1 MFCGHC
7 GVQIRDDAKFCGTCG
22 QKVSRPRIASPALAP
37 GTQATASAI
46 DSLSAEPLRPAESP
60 ADDLRDN
67 LASTRTPYI
76 NVTGVESG
84 RPKRQQSFRVIVLS
98 VVSVAVGL
106 GIALQWGLFHVN
118 SPAAVPVPPTAL
130 VDNQPSAAGVT
141 SKILDQRAGDC
152 GVKKID
158 GSPITFAST
167 SIPDGTDL
175 DRNALCSIARD
186 AAERDE
192 RLSRNSLSDLCDVV
206 SQSFGTADFAEL
218 ERKAHENGAD
228 VDPSLRQGN
237 AMITNCAHPEAAIRS
252 ASSASR
258 TKIYSVGR
266 LMSDG
271 SSCVG
276 YLEEMS
282 GMVQG
287 GGATEYFLFGTGPCE
302 DREFHDSKLV
312 FNPTANPSGLPPGD
326 VIRDR
331 FAYTGPLPSEWVYQD
346 KHFPFGGD
354 RAPASRDAKAGAP
367 LSASPAAPTSTL
379 DEADAGA
386 TTVRA
391 FYAAL
396 GRGDGEAASNF
407 VIPEKRGAGPFAPD
421 SISRFYGSLIEPLK
435 LTDLTSQKPGEYLV
449 GYQFRASSRRCQ
461 GRAIVTM
468 TQREGLSLIA
478 KIHPLDGC

>member
-7 GVQIRDDAKFCGTCG
+7 GVQIRDDAEFCGSCG
-22 QKVSRPRIASPALAP
+22 QAVSRPAIASPSP
-37 GTQATASAI
+37 PTGTQAAASAI
-46 DSLSAEPLRPAESP
+46 DSLSAEPLRPVESP
-60 ADDLRDN
+60 PDDLRDN
-67 LASTRTPYI
+67 LASTRTL
-76 NVTGVESG
+76 NVTGAKSR
-84 RPKRQQSFRVIVLS
+84 RPWGQQLSRVIVGLT
-98 VVSVAVGL
+98 VVGVAVGVS
-106 GIALQWGLFHVN
+106 IALHSGLFHVN
-118 SPAAVPVPPTAL
+118 SPAAAPVPPTAL
-130 VDNQPSAAGVT
+130 VDNQASPAVAT
-141 SKILDQRAGDC
+141 SRILDQRASDC

-158 GSPITFAST
+158 GSPVTFDST
-167 SIPDGTDL
+167 SIPDGADF
-175 DRNALCSIARD
+175 DRNALCGIARD

-192 RLSRNSLSDLCDVV
+192 RLSRKTLSDLCDVV
-206 SQSFGTADFAEL
+206 SQTYGTADFAEL

-228 VDPSLRQGN
+228 VDPSLRQAY

-252 ASSASR
+252 LSSAVR

-276 YLEEMS
+276 YLEEMT
-282 GMVQG
+282 GMVEG
-287 GGATEYFLFGTGPCE
+287 GGATQYFLFGTGPCE
-302 DREFHDSKLV
+302 DRDFHDPKVL
-312 FNPTANPSGLPPGD
+312 FNPIANPSGLPPGD

-367 LSASPAAPTSTL
+367 PSASPAAPTSTV

-435 LTDLTSQKPGEYLV
+435 LTDLKPQKPGEYLV

-468 TQREGLSLIA
+468 TQREGLSLID